1 MLAELEHAPKIG
13 AHIVS
18 IHFGRRL
25 SMGTDRGRK
34 HKNNNY
40 PAKSM
45 ISGGEGG
52 IRILDMRS
60 GAPYGVNIAG
70 KQRAIMLLRMD
81 WHSSANRALLC

>member
-13 AHIVS
+13 AHTDS

-25 SMGTDRGRK
+25 SMGTDWGRK

-45 ISGGEGG
+45 IFGGEGG
-52 IRILDMRS
+52 FEPHDL
-60 GAPYGVNIAG
+60 AIAG
-70 KQRAIMLLRMD
+70 SIT
-81 WHSSANRALLC
+81 